1 MVGNASLRE
10 VVSSYALGAVARSD
24 LTSSVG
30 RYLFVLFRLHFFVN
44 ARTQYFECFFLV
56 LVLAS
61 LVLTVNHGACR
72 NVNYSYRRFGLV
84 DVLTARAARTVG
96 LDDEVVLVYFNVYIF
111 NLGQNRNRRR

>member
-1 MVGNASLRE
+1 MMMLRMRFFFCSG
-10 VVSSYALGAVARSD
+10 VS
-24 LTSSVG
+24 T
-30 RYLFVLFRLHFFVN
+30 FFVN

-61 LVLTVNHGACR
+61 LVLTVNHGARR
-72 NVNYSYRRFGLV
+72 NVNYSYSRFGLV